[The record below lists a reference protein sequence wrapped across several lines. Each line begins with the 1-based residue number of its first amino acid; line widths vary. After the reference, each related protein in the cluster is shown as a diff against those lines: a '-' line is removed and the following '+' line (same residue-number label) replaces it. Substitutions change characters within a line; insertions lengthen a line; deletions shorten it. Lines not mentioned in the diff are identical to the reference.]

1 MVAHVKKYTMSKQAF
16 FKIDTKL
23 AELLGENYRST
34 EYAIKELIDN
44 AYDADSEMVEI
55 TLPKELTPE
64 PKIIISDNGSGMKE
78 NEVRLEYL
86 NVANSRTSRKGD
98 VTFKKKRKVKGRK
111 GIGKFS
117 GLMVA
122 EIMCIETYSNGMKTT
137 LTIDKSELAKGN
149 YDLEKVPLPIKL
161 EKCEIEKQ
169 GTTVTLI
176 GLNQNLEFPNS
187 TRLGQILMWD
197 YGREHD
203 FELFINGEKLG
214 VEDLAGKTYEQKIVY
229 EGKEAILKYTI
240 TPKPIKQAG
249 IVTRVNNKIIG
260 RPQNLLKDDD
270 IIPNKLKNRI
280 YGEIICDDL
289 ENDVTAD
296 HGAIIENSK
305 LYNSI
310 LSEAHKRV
318 RESVDEVFTT
328 DMKMARARYQKKI
341 NTELA
346 KLPEY
351 KQPFAKKALY
361 KTLEKFY
368 GETEKRISTV
378 ISVMVSAMEKDH
390 YWDIV
395 SNIQETENHDIEK
408 FANALAEFGLLE
420 MSIVTSQAINRLRY
434 LDELSILIHDPKTL
448 EKHIHD
454 ALEKSTWI
462 LGDDYSVLF
471 SDINLKSAIKNILD
485 KKYKGTNSKK
495 RPDLF
500 LAKTTSKRLLLIEF
514 KRPSFTL
521 TRETESQAQ
530 KYRDEL
536 GEYFGNQPIDIIL
549 IGGKIDKS
557 IKDIQD
563 DIKYMTY
570 LDCISSA
577 KNRLEWMIKELKKE

>member
-1 MVAHVKKYTMSKQAF
+1 MSKQAF

-55 TLPKELTPE
+55 FLPKELTPD

-78 NEVRLEYL
+78 NEVRSEYL

-98 VTFKKKRKVKGRK
+98 ITFKKKRKVKGRK

-122 EIMCIETYSNGMKTT
+122 QIMCIETYSNGMKTT

-149 YDLEKVPLPIKL
+149 YDLEKVPLPIKS
-161 EKCEIEKQ
+161 EKCENEKQ

-214 VEDLAGKTYEQKIVY
+214 VEDLAGKTYEQKIIY

-249 IVTRVNNKIIG
+249 IVTRVNNKIVG

-270 IIPNKLKNRI
+270 IIPSKLKNRI

-289 ENDVTAD
+289 ESDVTAD

-310 LSEAHKRV
+310 LSEASKSV
-318 RESVDEVFTT
+318 KESVDEVFVT
-328 DMKMARARYQKKI
+328 DMKMARARYQRKI
-341 NTELA
+341 NKELE

-361 KTLEKFY
+361 KVLEKFY
-368 GETEKRISTV
+368 GETEDRINTV
-378 ISVMVSAMEKDH
+378 ISVTVSAMEKDH
-390 YWDIV
+390 YWDIIQ
-395 SNIQETENHDIEK
+395 NIQDTRDGDIEK
-408 FANALAEFGLLE
+408 FADALSEFGLLE
-420 MSIVTSQAINRLRY
+420 MSIVTSQALNRLRF
-434 LDELSILIHDPKTL
+434 LDELNILVDNPKTL
-448 EKHIHD
+448 EKTIHK
-454 ALEKSTWI
+454 AFENNTWL

-471 SDINLKSAIKNILD
+471 SDTGMKQAIEKVLN
-485 KKYKGTNSKK
+485 KKYKGKNPDD
-495 RPDLF
+495 RPDLLF
-500 LAKTTSKRLLLIEF
+500 ARSLSKQLFLIEF
-514 KRPSFTL
+514 KRPDFTL
-521 TRETESQAQ
+521 TRDTENQAI

-536 GEYFGNQPIDIIL
+536 NTYFHNQRIEILLLGGRVKEGISSHNERDDVKFRTYIDIISVARQ
-549 IGGKIDKS
+549 K
-557 IKDIQD
+557 
-563 DIKYMTY
+563 
-570 LDCISSA
+570 
-577 KNRLEWMIKELKKE
+577 LEWLIDELKRQ

>member
-1 MVAHVKKYTMSKQAF
+1 MSKQAY
-16 FKIDTKL
+16 FKVDTKL
-23 AELLGENYRST
+23 AELLGETYRST
-34 EYAIKELIDN
+34 EDAIKELIDN
-44 AYDADSEMVEI
+44 AYDADSEKVEI
-55 TLPKELTPE
+55 FLPKELTPD
-64 PKIIISDNGSGMKE
+64 PKIIVSDNGSGMKE
-78 NEVRLEYL
+78 NEVRSEYL

-98 VTFKKKRKVKGRK
+98 TTFKKKRKVKGRK

-122 EIMCIETYSNGMKTT
+122 EIMQIETFSNGTKTT
-137 LTIDKSELAKGN
+137 LKINKSELAKGN
-149 YDLEKVPLPIKL
+149 YDLEKVPLAIETETCDK
-161 EKCEIEKQ
+161 EKH
-169 GTTVTLI
+169 GTIITLI
-176 GLNQNLEFPNS
+176 GLNQNLDFPSS

-203 FELFINGEKLG
+203 FELFINNEKLG
-214 VEDLAGKTYEQKIVY
+214 VEDLAGKTYEKKIIHD
-229 EGKEAILKYTI
+229 GKEATLKYTI

-270 IIPNKLKNRI
+270 LIPKKLKNRI

-289 ENDVTAD
+289 EDDVTAD

-305 LYNSI
+305 LYKTI
-310 LSEAHKRV
+310 LADTTENVKK
-318 RESVDEVFTT
+318 SVDEVFAT
-328 DMKMARARYQKKI
+328 DMKMARARYQRKI
-341 NTELA
+341 NKELA
-346 KLPEY
+346 KLPEF

-368 GETEKRISTV
+368 GETEDRINTV

-395 SNIQETENHDIEK
+395 SNIQETQNQDIEK
-408 FANALAEFGLLE
+408 FADALSEFGLLE
-420 MSIVTSQAINRLRY
+420 MSIVTSQAINRIRY
-434 LDELSILIHDPKTL
+434 LDELTILIHNPKTL
-448 EKHIHD
+448 EKDIHT
-454 ALEKSTWI
+454 ALEKSTWV

-471 SDINLKSAIKNILD
+471 SDTNLKTAIRNMLD
-485 KKYKGTNSKK
+485 KKYQGKNSKK

-500 LAKTTSKRLLLIEF
+500 LGRTTSRRLLLIEF

-530 KYRDEL
+530 RYRDEL

-549 IGGKIDKS
+549 MGGKIDKS
-557 IKDIQD
+557 IKSVQSDIN
-563 DIKYMTY
+563 YMSY

-577 KNRLEWMIKELKKE
+577 RNRLEWMIEELKKE